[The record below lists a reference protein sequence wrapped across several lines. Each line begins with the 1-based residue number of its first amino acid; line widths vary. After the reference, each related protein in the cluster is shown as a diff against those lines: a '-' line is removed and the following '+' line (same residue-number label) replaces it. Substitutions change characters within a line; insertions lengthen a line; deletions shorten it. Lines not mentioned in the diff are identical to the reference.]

1 MIKGLLRKVLK
12 KDHESERVIFEMFY
26 ERVYF
31 TAYYIVQ
38 DRDLAQDVVQDTFV
52 KVFKHIHTVENG
64 EKLGAWI
71 AAIASRT
78 AIDQLRKVKRRN
90 DIVTEDV
97 IINEQLAKE
106 NDFISSVEI
115 TVEKK
120 LLKKILLQQIDQL
133 KPEHKQVIILRYLH
147 DMTYEEIANAI
158 EINVATVRSRIHRAK
173 IQLKKSIESQP
184 AVKEMIF
191 NVTI

>member
-1 MIKGLLRKVLK
+1 MIKGLLRKVLN

-31 TAYYIVQ
+31 TAFYIVQ
-38 DRDLAQDVVQDTFV
+38 DRDLAQDVAQDTFV
-52 KVFKHIHTVENG
+52 KVFKHIHTVKNG

-71 AAIASRT
+71 AAIATRT

-97 IINEQLAKE
+97 IINEHLAKD
-106 NDFISSVEI
+106 NDYASSVEI
-115 TVEKK
+115 TMEKK
-120 LLKKILLQQIDQL
+120 FLKSILIQQIDEL

-147 DMTYEEIANAI
+147 DMTYEEIASAL

-173 IQLKKSIESQP
+173 IQLKKLIESQP
-184 AVKEMIF
+184 TIKEMML